1 MRWSKSF
8 WAKSGVEI
16 ESAAARESTPV
27 RIAQRIASPRKRSGI
42 LALLDGEGAHAF
54 RFGGGE
60 GHRLKSGL
68 LVGCYGTNCGLHSR
82 RASGVRFSRK
92 FEWRVAVN
100 RRLSFLLIVLVVGG
114 VLTVRGAFSPPEP
127 QTTRKVFNA
136 PEKTVQAPYSDGIL
150 AGNTLYLAGRI
161 GLDPKTGKPPAE
173 IEDEIKLMLDSLK
186 GTLTQAGMTM
196 DDLVYVQIACTDLS
210 LFDKFNPIYK
220 SYFTTKDYPAR
231 EFIGAGSLLRGG
243 HFELQAIAV
252 RR

>member
-1 MRWSKSF
+1 M
-8 WAKSGVEI
+8 E
-16 ESAAARESTPV
+16 
-27 RIAQRIASPRKRSGI
+27 RIAGYTRAANPGV
-42 LALLDGEGAHAF
+42 HF
-54 RFGGGE
+54 RE
-60 GHRLKSGL
+60 RL
-68 LVGCYGTNCGLHSR
+68 
-82 RASGVRFSRK
+82 
-92 FEWRVAVN
+92 WRLAVN
-100 RRLSFLLIVLVVGG
+100 RRLSILFIVLVVAAVR
-114 VLTVRGAFSPPEP
+114 VLTVSGAFSQPAP
-127 QTTRKVFNA
+127 QTTRQVFNA
-136 PEKTVQAPYSDGIL
+136 PGKIVQAPYSDGIL

-210 LFDKFNPIYK
+210 LFDKFNPIYV
-220 SYFTTKDYPAR
+220 SYFKTKDYPAR